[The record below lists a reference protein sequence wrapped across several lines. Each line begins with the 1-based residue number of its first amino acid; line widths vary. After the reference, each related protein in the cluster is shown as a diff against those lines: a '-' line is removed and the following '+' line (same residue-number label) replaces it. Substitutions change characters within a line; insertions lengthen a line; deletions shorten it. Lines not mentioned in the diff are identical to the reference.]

1 MSLIETSS
9 RPPRCHRLAFRLPLD
24 WDHLR
29 GFLRTRAIPGV
40 EAADDDGYRRVVA
53 LPPGRGWG
61 EAGTEADA
69 EAGAE
74 TGAETGAE
82 RGAEGGPT
90 IGWLVVRPSRR
101 VRAVGVGT
109 LDVTLSAS
117 LSSRR
122 GECLSGVRRLL
133 DLRASP
139 SLIASTLGALVRD
152 GHGVR
157 VPGAFD
163 GFELA
168 VRAILGQQITVKAAS
183 TLSGRFAARFG
194 APVATPFTDLD
205 RAFPA
210 AAAIAGRTVDDIA
223 SLGIIA
229 ARARSILALAAAID
243 DRRLRL
249 EPGQPVD
256 DTVRALRLLPGIG
269 DWTAQYIAMRALA
282 CPDAFPAG
290 DLIVRR
296 QLGVA
301 TAAQALARAEAWRP
315 WRAYAVMHLWRG

>member
-1 MSLIETSS
+1 MSSIETSAGLCS
-9 RPPRCHRLAFRLPLD
+9 HHRLACRLPLD

-29 GFLRTRAIPGV
+29 DFLRSRAIPGV
-40 EAADDDGYRRVVA
+40 EAVDADGYRRVVA
-53 LPPGRGWG
+53 LPPGEGR
-61 EAGTEADA
+61 A
-69 EAGAE
+69 EPA
-74 TGAETGAE
+74 
-82 RGAEGGPT
+82 
-90 IGWLVVRPSRR
+90 IGWLIARPSLRL
-101 VRAVGVGT
+101 RAPGIGVID
-109 LDVTLSAS
+109 LVLSAS
-117 LSSRR
+117 LSERR
-122 GECLSGVRRLL
+122 GECRRRARRLL

-139 SLIASTLGALVRD
+139 AAVASVLGALARD
-152 GHGVR
+152 GPGVR

-168 VRAILGQQITVKAAS
+168 VRAILGQQITVKAAG

-194 APVATPFTDLD
+194 APAATPFADLD

-229 ARARSILALAAAID
+229 ARARSILALARAID
-243 DRRLRL
+243 DGRLRL
-249 EPGQPVD
+249 DPARPVD
-256 DTVRALRLLPGIG
+256 DTIRALRALPGIG
-269 DWTAQYIAMRALA
+269 DWTAQYIAMRALG

-296 QLGVA
+296 RLGVQ

-315 WRAYAVMHLWRG
+315 WRAYAVMHLWKG